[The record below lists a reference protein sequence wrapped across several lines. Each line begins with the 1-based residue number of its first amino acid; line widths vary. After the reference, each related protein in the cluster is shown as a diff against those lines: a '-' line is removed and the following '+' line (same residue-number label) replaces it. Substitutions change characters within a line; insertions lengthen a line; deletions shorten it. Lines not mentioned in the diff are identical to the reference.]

1 MAVIF
6 LYVLFNFLN
15 FFFPKSSKFLSPI
28 PSLFLRDPTSSVV
41 LFTIAGFIEASY
53 LNCSSRL
60 HQYLNHFLNLANGW
74 IDSVRTFLLDS
85 KWYIAALKGKC
96 KRGEAIKCGDKI
108 RLMHLTTKC
117 LLHSH
122 MFNAPLSRG
131 NQEVSCFGKN
141 GEGDTGD
148 HWIVTCNTDEWL
160 RGEPQTAADLCGIQ
174 TCPFITR
181 GAVSRKVEVKGG
193 TRITGPYFTC
203 SGLSLLV
210 PFGC

>member
-1 MAVIF
+1 MIRPIITVYFLFVLASADEGYVTCGSVI
-6 LYVLFNFLN
+6 
-15 FFFPKSSKFLSPI
+15 K
-28 PSLFLRDPTSSVV
+28 LRNNYDT
-41 LFTIAGFIEASY
+41 
-53 LNCSSRL
+53 
-60 HQYLNHFLNLANGW
+60 
-74 IDSVRTFLLDS
+74 
-85 KWYIAALKGKC
+85 LKGKC

-160 RGEPQTAADLCGIQ
+160 RGEPVRFKHEDTGKFLASSGQQYGRPISGQ
-174 TCPFITR
+174 
-181 GAVSRKVEVKGG
+181 GEVVGVSSPGNSAYWKTSEGVYMIKSKEAN
-193 TRITGPYFTC
+193 Y
-203 SGLSLLV
+203 
-210 PFGC
+210 